1 MPSGSWNRTV
11 LSPHGVMTGAWTR
24 VAPHASNRFIAASR
38 LGTWRV
44 SMPEL
49 STIYDY
55 MRAHASL
62 LGARIL
68 QKYPALH
75 QFDDPVPPRI
85 ENLLR
90 KPFPAQTIAIMG
102 LAKRW
107 REWRTGMVV
116 AECGTG
122 KTLISLRAIHVHS
135 EGRTSTS
142 LAMVPPHLVEK
153 WAREAFLTLPRVRV
167 FLIDDLR
174 NGGDENKSHGVNE
187 VRLRHGRIVREGFR
201 TTLSELRLRKES
213 PSSRRRWLS
222 LCGRPSLF
230 IVGRER
236 AKLGYFWRH
245 AYRVPDSGPYVGCVV
260 NSDTGKPVIIDD
272 SRLTAGEFEKV
283 KIAETIETRGEKS
296 CRPLHSPLWQAD
308 SDKIRRMAPI
318 EFIGRYMPAWFDYA
332 ICDEIHQLAGDTAQ
346 GNALGT
352 LASYTDKIVGL
363 TGTLLGG
370 YADDLFNTLYRL
382 EARKMKERGYE
393 WGSPGRTGFIQDY
406 GVLETVTRID
416 PADNACSKAKTTVTV
431 RRKPGASP
439 LLFGEFLMQ
448 LCAFVFLEDISAE
461 LPPYEESFVSMPM
474 DERMRIAY
482 QALEDAIRKALKEHK
497 GNRSVLSTMLNTLL
511 LYPDHP
517 YGLGTLY
524 GSEFDP
530 ELKRNVRFI
539 IAETRDL
546 PAEQLYS
553 KERKLI
559 EEVKRELAEGHRCQV
574 FAVYTQKRDVTARLE
589 RILSNEGIR
598 TAVLRATVDT
608 AKREAWYARQIKEG
622 VQVVISHPKLVETGL
637 DLLDF
642 PTILFYESGYSL
654 HTLRQASRRSWR
666 IGQRR
671 PVRVKF
677 LCYEGTMQTACLR
690 LMGKKLLVAL
700 TMEGKFAGEGLQNI
714 DEDDDML
721 SSMARELVERNGIG
735 ETADAVWKALNTEH
749 QKLFPGASRLVD
761 DSCSI
766 EVPTSLLTAQA
777 DPAALV
783 EEVIA
788 GDAALIFG
796 QRPGSLS
803 GRRARGR
810 QTVAGQASLFE

>member
-1 MPSGSWNRTV
+1 
-11 LSPHGVMTGAWTR
+11 
-24 VAPHASNRFIAASR
+24 
-38 LGTWRV
+38 
-44 SMPEL
+44 MPEP

-55 MRAHASL
+55 LRAHARL
-62 LGARIL
+62 LGERIL
-68 QKYPALH
+68 QEYPALH
-75 QFDDPVPPRI
+75 QFADPVSPRI
-85 ENLLR
+85 EGLLR

-102 LAKRW
+102 LVKRW
-107 REWRTGMVV
+107 NEARTGMVV

-122 KTLISLRAIHVHS
+122 KTLISLGAIHVHS
-135 EGRTSTS
+135 QGKPFTA

-153 WAREAFLTLPRVRV
+153 WAREAFLTLPGVRV

-187 VRLRHGRIVREGFR
+187 VRWKHGRIVREGFR
-201 TTLSELRLRKES
+201 TTLSELRLRKQS
-213 PSSRRRWLS
+213 LSSRRRWCS

-245 AYRVPDSGPYVGCVV
+245 AYRVPRSGPYLGCVV
-260 NSDTGKPVIIDD
+260 NSDTGKPVMLND
-272 SRLTAGEFEKV
+272 SRLTVAEFEKV
-283 KIAETIETRGEKS
+283 KIAETIETREGKS
-296 CRPLHSPLWQAD
+296 CRLLHSPLWQAD

-318 EFIGRYMPAWFDYA
+318 EFIGRYMPGWFDYT

-352 LASYTDKIVGL
+352 LSSCTDRIVGL

-370 YADDLFNTLYRL
+370 YADDLFNTLFRL
-382 EARKMKERGYE
+382 EAGKMKEHGYE
-393 WGSPGRTGFIQDY
+393 WGTTGRTSFTEDY
-406 GVLETVTRID
+406 GVLETITKVE
-416 PADNACSKAKTTVTV
+416 PADNRCSKAKSASTV

-439 LLFGEFLMQ
+439 MLFGEFLMQ
-448 LCAFVFLEDISAE
+448 LCAFVFLEDISGE
-461 LPPYEESFVSMPM
+461 LPPYEESYLSVGM
-474 DERMRIAY
+474 DPLMMAAY
-482 QALEDAIRKALKEHK
+482 RELEDAIRKALKEHR
-497 GNRSVLSTMLNTLL
+497 GSRSVLSTMLNTLL

-517 YGLGTLY
+517 HGLGTLY
-524 GSEFDP
+524 GKEFDQ
-530 ELKRNVRFI
+530 ELKRNVSFI

-546 PAEQLYS
+546 PEDQLYS
-553 KERKLI
+553 KERRLVDEIK
-559 EEVKRELAEGHRCQV
+559 KELSEGRRCQV
-574 FAVYTQKRDVTARLE
+574 FAVYTQKHDVTARLQ
-589 RILSNEGIR
+589 RILSHEGIR
-598 TAVLRATVDT
+598 VAVLRASVDT
-608 AKREAWYARQIKEG
+608 SKREAWYARQLKEG

-642 PTILFYESGYSL
+642 PTIIFYESGYSL
-654 HTLRQASRRSWR
+654 HSLRQASRRSWR

-721 SSMARELVERNGIG
+721 SAMARELVERNGIG
-735 ETADAVWKALNTEH
+735 ESADAVWKGLNTEH
-749 QKLFPGASRLVD
+749 QKLFPTTSRSNEGVPL
-761 DSCSI
+761 I
-766 EVPTSLLTAQA
+766 EAPAILPGVQP

-783 EEVIA
+783 EEAIA
-788 GDAALIFG
+788 ESSVLIFG

-803 GRRARGR
+803 GRKPRGKS
-810 QTVAGQASLFE
+810 TVPEQASLFG

>member
-1 MPSGSWNRTV
+1 
-11 LSPHGVMTGAWTR
+11 
-24 VAPHASNRFIAASR
+24 
-38 LGTWRV
+38 
-44 SMPEL
+44 MPEL

-55 MRAHASL
+55 MRANASL
-62 LGARIL
+62 LGDRIL
-68 QKYPALH
+68 QEYPALH
-75 QFDDPVPPRI
+75 QFGDPVSPRI
-85 ENLLR
+85 EGLLR
-90 KPFPAQTIAIMG
+90 RPFPAQTIAIMG

-107 REWRTGMVV
+107 QEARTGMVV

-122 KTLISLRAIHVHS
+122 KTLISLGAIHVHS
-135 EGRTSTS
+135 AGTPFTS

-153 WAREAFLTLPRVRV
+153 WAREAFHTLPGIRV

-174 NGGDENKSHGVNE
+174 NGGDENKAHGVNE
-187 VRLRHGRIVREGFR
+187 VRLRQGRIVREGFQ
-201 TTLSELRLRKES
+201 TSLSELRLRKAVS
-213 PSSRRRWLS
+213 CPRKRWLS

-245 AYRVPDSGPYVGCVV
+245 AYRVPRSGRYIGCVV
-260 NSDTGKPVIIDD
+260 NSDTGKPVFMND
-272 SRLTAGEFEKV
+272 SRLTIGDFEKM
-283 KIAETIETRGEKS
+283 KIAENVETRSEKS
-296 CRPLHSPLWQAD
+296 CHPFHSPLWQAD
-308 SDKIRRMAPI
+308 SDKIRRMAPV
-318 EFIGRYMPAWFDYA
+318 EFIGRYMPGWFDYA

-352 LASYTDKIVGL
+352 LASSTDRIVGL

-370 YADDLFNTLYRL
+370 YADDLFNTLFRL
-382 EARKMKERGYE
+382 EARRMKEHGYE
-393 WGSPGRTGFIQDY
+393 WGATGRSSFTQDY
-406 GVLETVTRID
+406 GVLETITKLE
-416 PADNACSKAKTTVTV
+416 PSDNRCSKSKTTSTV

-448 LCAFVFLEDISAE
+448 LSAFVFLEDISGE
-461 LPPYEESFVSMPM
+461 LPPYEEIYLSVPM
-474 DERMRIAY
+474 DSLMMAAY
-482 QALEDAIRKALKEHK
+482 RELEDAIRKALKEHR
-497 GNRSVLSTMLNTLL
+497 GNHSVLSTMLNTLL

-524 GSEFDP
+524 GKEFDE
-530 ELKRNVRFI
+530 ELRRNVSFVM
-539 IAETRDL
+539 AETRDL
-546 PAEQLYS
+546 PEDQLYS

-559 EEVKRELAEGHRCQV
+559 EEIRKELAEGRRCQV
-574 FAVYTQKRDVTARLE
+574 FAVYTQKHDVTARLQ
-589 RILSNEGIR
+589 RILTNEGIR
-598 TAVLRATVDT
+598 TAVLRASVDT
-608 AKREAWYARQIKEG
+608 SKREAWYARQIKEG

-721 SSMARELVERNGIG
+721 SAMARELVERNGIG
-735 ETADAVWKALNTEH
+735 ENADSVWKALSAEH
-749 QKLFPGASRLVD
+749 QKLFPAASHSISD
-761 DSCSI
+761 ACSV
-766 EVPTSLLTAQA
+766 EASASLPTYQA
-777 DPAALV
+777 DPAALI
-783 EEVIA
+783 EEAIA
-788 GDAALIFG
+788 SDTVLSFG

-803 GRRARGR
+803 GRKPRGKPPLPE
-810 QTVAGQASLFE
+810 QASLFG

>member
-1 MPSGSWNRTV
+1 
-11 LSPHGVMTGAWTR
+11 
-24 VAPHASNRFIAASR
+24 
-38 LGTWRV
+38 
-44 SMPEL
+44 MPEL

-55 MRAHASL
+55 MRGHASL

-68 QKYPALH
+68 QEYPALH
-75 QFDDPVPPRI
+75 QFDDPVSPRI
-85 ENLLR
+85 EGLLR

-107 REWRTGMVV
+107 RESRTGMVV

-122 KTLISLRAIHVHS
+122 KTLISLGAIHVHS
-135 EGRTSTS
+135 NGRPFTS

-153 WAREAFLTLPRVRV
+153 WAREAFLTLPGVRV

-187 VRLRHGRIVREGFR
+187 VRLRHGGIVREGLR
-201 TTLSELRLRKES
+201 TTLSELRLRRG
-213 PSSRRRWLS
+213 SSSSWKRWLS
-222 LCGRPSLF
+222 LCGQPSLF

-245 AYRVPDSGPYVGCVV
+245 AYRVPRSGPYLGCVV
-260 NSDTGKPVIIDD
+260 NSDTGKPVIVDD
-272 SRLTAGEFEKV
+272 SRLTVAEFEKV
-283 KIAETIETRGEKS
+283 KIAETIETREGKS
-296 CRPLHSPLWQAD
+296 CRSFHSPLWQAD
-308 SDKIRRMAPI
+308 SDRIRRMAPI
-318 EFIGRYMPAWFDYA
+318 EFIGRYMPGWFDYT
-332 ICDEIHQLAGDTAQ
+332 ICDEIHQFAGDTAQ

-352 LASYTDKIVGL
+352 LSSSTDRIVGL

-370 YADDLFNTLYRL
+370 YADDLFNTLFRL
-382 EARKMKERGYE
+382 DAARMKEHGYE
-393 WGSPGRTGFIQDY
+393 WGTTGRTSFTQDY
-406 GVLETVTRID
+406 GVLETITKVE
-416 PADNACSKAKTTVTV
+416 PADNRCSKAKSTSTV

-461 LPPYEESFVSMPM
+461 LPPYEESYLSVGM
-474 DERMRIAY
+474 DPLKRAAY
-482 QALEDAIRKALKEHK
+482 RELEDAIRKALKEHR

-517 YGLGTLY
+517 FGLGTLY
-524 GSEFDP
+524 ATEFDP
-530 ELKRNVRFI
+530 EVEHNVRFV

-546 PAEQLYS
+546 PEDQLYS
-553 KERKLI
+553 KERRLI
-559 EEVKRELAEGHRCQV
+559 EEIKKELAEGRHCQV
-574 FAVYTQKRDVTARLE
+574 FAVYTQKHDVTARLQ
-589 RILSNEGIR
+589 RILSYEGIR
-598 TAVLRATVDT
+598 TAVLRASVDT
-608 AKREAWYARQIKEG
+608 SKREAWYARQIKDG
-622 VQVVISHPKLVETGL
+622 VQAVISHPKLVETGL

-700 TMEGKFAGEGLQNI
+700 TMEGKFAGERLQNI
-714 DEDDDML
+714 DEDDDLL
-721 SSMARELVERNGIG
+721 SAMARELVERNGIG
-735 ETADAVWKALNTEH
+735 ETADAVWRALNTEH
-749 QKLFPGASRLVD
+749 QKLFPTNSRSD
-761 DSCSI
+761 DVSLI
-766 EVPTSLLTAQA
+766 EA
-777 DPAALV
+777 PATLPETRSDSARLV
-783 EEVIA
+783 EEAIGSRSV
-788 GDAALIFG
+788 LIFG
-796 QRPGSLS
+796 QRPDRYPAEYPAGSHWCRSKQHYSDEL
-803 GRRARGR
+803 
-810 QTVAGQASLFE
+810 T